1 MINWSHSA
9 HICIEMIY
17 EHDSLSQ
24 YILIHNPCC
33 PQDSKILC
41 KQACDDDIHMF
52 VTYCFILLLQD
63 LQVGM
68 QTIPTGSIMHHIE
81 SYPICNILSPISTI
95 LPWYTVVAWTNNDS
109 HLFPS
114 YPCYILVQWLVRIIL
129 LLVNIDYTPVIS
141 PWKGYYLHDIPGF
154 FLIFLAL
161 SHPSTK
167 TASACQNHQQGSDTR
182 DLVAQQGWL
191 STVVHGHL
199 KLSWLVVDLPLW
211 KIVKWEYDSQHMENK
226 SHVPNHQPVSIQSP
240 LVIFHIAIENGH
252 RNSSYF
258 PNTKW
263 WFSSSQT
270 VSLPEGIQS
279 PLNPYW
285 GWASSVPRRKS
296 SQDLWDRSI
305 VIHKVIHCHHGHRKV
320 HSDALIHFFCFF
332 FLRISVDEIMLN
344 PSNSSIF
351 PPFVLVKSC

>member
-1 MINWSHSA
+1 MSIISLLYPRAMVGSY
-9 HICIEMIY
+9 HIIVGKHWLY
-17 EHDSLSQ
+17 HR
-24 YILIHNPCC
+24 YIPM
-33 PQDSKILC
+33 KR
-41 KQACDDDIHMF
+41 
-52 VTYCFILLLQD
+52 LL
-63 LQVGM
+63 
-68 QTIPTGSIMHHIE
+68 P
-81 SYPICNILSPISTI
+81 
-95 LPWYTVVAWTNNDS
+95 PWY
-109 HLFPS
+109 
-114 YPCYILVQWLVRIIL
+114 
-129 LLVNIDYTPVIS
+129 PVI
-141 PWKGYYLHDIPGF
+141 

-240 LVIFHIAIENGH
+240 LIIFHIAIENGH

-320 HSDALIHFFCFF
+320 HSDALIHFFLFL

>member
-1 MINWSHSA
+1 M
-9 HICIEMIY
+9 
-17 EHDSLSQ
+17 
-24 YILIHNPCC
+24 
-33 PQDSKILC
+33 KR
-41 KQACDDDIHMF
+41 
-52 VTYCFILLLQD
+52 LL
-63 LQVGM
+63 
-68 QTIPTGSIMHHIE
+68 P
-81 SYPICNILSPISTI
+81 
-95 LPWYTVVAWTNNDS
+95 PWY
-109 HLFPS
+109 
-114 YPCYILVQWLVRIIL
+114 
-129 LLVNIDYTPVIS
+129 PVI
-141 PWKGYYLHDIPGF
+141 

-191 STVVHGHL
+191 STVIHGHL

-305 VIHKVIHCHHGHRKV
+305 VIHKVIHWHHGHRKV

-332 FLRISVDEIMLN
+332 SQNFCWWNHAKSIQFQHFPTICVGKIMLN
-344 PSNSSIF
+344 PQVAGEIPQKTWWIPTFSVPLCCASTWNATTIPLSW
-351 PPFVLVKSC
+351 LEG